1 MITKNP
7 VYLRFK
13 RLSLVCDI
21 TTPQNE
27 NNAIYAKLR
36 GNNMKSAYLIIIL
49 LLLTGCATHRER
61 VQYVTVERH
70 DTLTLERV
78 LTDSIHV
85 HDSVTVYQ
93 LGDTIVK
100 TRWRVEYRDR
110 WREKVRD
117 VVRVE
122 RDTVRVTDT
131 VVKEYRPTLWQRVK
145 MGMGGVAVFFLAIG
159 LLSVIVHRFF
169 HK

>member
-1 MITKNP
+1 
-7 VYLRFK
+7 
-13 RLSLVCDI
+13 
-21 TTPQNE
+21 
-27 NNAIYAKLR
+27 
-36 GNNMKSAYLIIIL
+36 MKGAYLIIIL
-49 LLLTGCATHRER
+49 LLISSCATHREHI
-61 VQYVTVERH
+61 QYVTVERH

-78 LTDSIHV
+78 QLDSIHV

-93 LGDTIVK
+93 LDDTIFK

-110 WREKVRD
+110 CKEKVRD

-159 LLSVIVHRFF
+159 FLSVIVHRFF
-169 HK
+169 YK

>member
-1 MITKNP
+1 
-7 VYLRFK
+7 
-13 RLSLVCDI
+13 
-21 TTPQNE
+21 
-27 NNAIYAKLR
+27 
-36 GNNMKSAYLIIIL
+36 MKSAYLIIIL
-49 LLLTGCATHRER
+49 LLLTGCATHREHI
-61 VQYVTVERH
+61 QYVTVERH

-159 LLSVIVHRFF
+159 FLSVIVHRFF
-169 HK
+169 YK